1 MILGDGLVIRDL
13 VQAPL
18 RGRFVATD
26 VETGLSLSLSLS
38 LSYLLCGRS
47 KVSSGEAKAAP
58 WRASTECT
66 DGSCNS

>member
-26 VETGLSLSLSLS
+26 VETGLSLSLS